1 MFLHFCKNIPR
12 FQNTNIIRLNIK
24 TTTNNSKFSI
34 LQSYKYYLHT
44 TTIRKNFCS
53 KENDIKQEDSKSEV
67 KKELEETEE
76 EKQKRFEKEERI
88 RKLSEKYTE
97 EELNLLF
104 EKEEEI
110 EFMEIKPEFK
120 KKLLRAKKISLL
132 LNIPL
137 ALAIVFLVD
146 QFFDNKNDKKTKTAR
161 FVTLAFGYNLYF
173 VAFAILVGYRNI
185 VLTARYITKEKAVEF
200 TKLSALCKPYKVKEN
215 AQNLKRMK
223 PGMLTPHISLKN
235 SKYNNIYSMT
245 GIAEWKDRKLF
256 NTLFPPMVQKKEK
269 KKKLI
274 KLF

>member
-1 MFLHFCKNIPR
+1 MFLQILKKFPKI
-12 FQNTNIIRLNIK
+12 QNSRIIRYNLKNFI
-24 TTTNNSKFSI
+24 TNNSKFS
-34 LQSYKYYLHT
+34 LTQSNKLYSNLSN
-44 TTIRKNFCS
+44 RRNFCS
-53 KENDIKQEDSKSEV
+53 KENDLKQEEPKSEV

-76 EKQKRFEKEERI
+76 KKKRLEKEERI
-88 RKLSEKYTE
+88 RKLSEKYTD
-97 EELNLLF
+97 EELKILL
-104 EKEEEI
+104 EKEEDI

-120 KKLLRAKKISLL
+120 RKLLRAKRISLL

-146 QFFDNKNDKKTKTAR
+146 YIFENNKEKKSKIAR
-161 FVTLAFGYNLYF
+161 FVTLAFGYNLFF

-185 VLTARYITKEKAVEF
+185 VLAARYIPKEKAVEF

-215 AQNLKRMK
+215 AENLKRMK

-235 SKYNNIYSMT
+235 TKYNNIYSMT
-245 GIAEWKDRKLF
+245 GIAEWMDRKLF
-256 NTLFPPMVQKKEK
+256 NTLFPQMVQKKEK